1 MDRHSRPRVQTRRAG
16 FTLVELLAVI
26 AIIALLAGLLIPVIA
41 SSTHAARAS
50 SCLANVRALQM
61 AHLSYAE
68 AHKGFLADARLPHGG
83 ADLGSAESFVATLQP
98 FLDNQLQV
106 MRSPLDASPHWSR
119 QMGGQGV
126 PVPGSKS
133 RFRQTSYG
141 INNHLSRE
149 FSALGALDPAR
160 VTDRIS
166 RVPNPA
172 MTVHTVCMATTGDF
186 AGADHPHVEEWGEG
200 AASATIARAQIS
212 IASVG
217 GTPAADARSNYGYA
231 DGHVATE
238 MFGRVYA
245 GEQANALDPF
255 VARTFRP

>member
-1 MDRHSRPRVQTRRAG
+1 MDRLSCPCARARRAG

-26 AIIALLAGLLIPVIA
+26 AIVALLAGLLVPVIA
-41 SSTHAARAS
+41 SATRAARTS

-83 ADLGSAESFVATLQP
+83 ADLGSAESFVHTLQP

-106 MRSPLDASPHWSR
+106 MRSPLDTSPHWSR
-119 QMGGQGV
+119 AMGGQGV
-126 PVPGSKS
+126 PVAGSTS

-141 INNHLSRE
+141 VNNHLSRE
-149 FSALGALDPAR
+149 FSAWGALDPSR
-160 VTDRIS
+160 VTDRIG

-200 AASATIARAQIS
+200 AASATIARTQLS

-217 GTPAADARSNYGYA
+217 GTPAADARSNYGFA
-231 DGHVATE
+231 DGHVSTE

-245 GEQANALDPF
+245 GEQANAFDPF

>member
-1 MDRHSRPRVQTRRAG
+1 MDRQFRPRVQTRRSA

-41 SSTHAARAS
+41 SSSRAARAS
-50 SCLANVRALQM
+50 ACLANVRALQM

-68 AHKGFLADARLPHGG
+68 EHKGFLADARLPHGG

-106 MRSPLDASPHWSR
+106 MRSPLDGSPHWSVE
-119 QMGGQGV
+119 MGGSGV
-126 PVPGSKS
+126 PVTGSTS
-133 RFRQTSYG
+133 RFRRTSYG

-160 VTDRIS
+160 VTDRIG
-166 RVPNPA
+166 RIPNPA

-200 AASATIARAQIS
+200 AASAMIARTQLS

-217 GTPAADARSNYGYA
+217 GTPAADARSNYGFA

-245 GEQANALDPF
+245 SEQANAFDPF
-255 VARTFRP
+255 AARTFRP

>member
-1 MDRHSRPRVQTRRAG
+1 MDRLSWPRARARRTG

-26 AIIALLAGLLIPVIA
+26 AIIALLAGLLVPVIA
-41 SSTHAARAS
+41 SATRAARAS

-83 ADLGSAESFVATLQP
+83 ADLGSAESFVTTLQP

-106 MRSPLDASPHWSR
+106 MRSPLDTSPHWSR
-119 QMGGQGV
+119 AMGGQGV
-126 PVPGSKS
+126 PVAGSTS

-149 FSALGALDPAR
+149 FSAWGALDPAR
-160 VTDRIS
+160 VTDRIG

-200 AASATIARAQIS
+200 AASATIARTQLS

-217 GTPAADARSNYGYA
+217 STPAADARSNYGFA

-245 GEQANALDPF
+245 GEQANAFDPF